1 MSGSSEASEQATAGK
16 QTIKLVLNAGSGPRS
31 SSGLHQMFAKPSWH
45 EVRIDIDHQ
54 TNPDLVGSIVDMTS
68 LITTGSYDAVWSSH
82 SLEHL
87 FAHQVP
93 SALSEFL
100 RILKPSGFALI
111 TCPDLEAVAAL
122 IVERGLD
129 QTAYVS
135 ALGPITSHDMLFGH
149 SASIA
154 QGKEF
159 MAHKTGFSW
168 ASLGRLLATVGFA
181 EVLIKR
187 QEWDLWAL
195 ALMEEADK
203 IAIQRALKTGG
214 LDMYEQSQ

>member
-1 MSGSSEASEQATAGK
+1 
-16 QTIKLVLNAGSGPRS
+16 
-31 SSGLHQMFAKPSWH
+31 
-45 EVRIDIDHQ
+45 
-54 TNPDLVGSIVDMTS
+54 
-68 LITTGSYDAVWSSH
+68 
-82 SLEHL
+82 LEHL